1 MTNKF
6 PVEPLFDRVFVKKD
20 DESKTESGFY
30 MPESVKGRAKT
41 GTVVAIGNGWMN
53 PNTGAMIPLH
63 LKIGD
68 RVFLAE
74 FSGSIIDYKG
84 ERVWV
89 FTENEIIGKI
99 IGE

>member
-1 MTNKF
+1 MSDKF
-6 PVEPLFDRVFVKKD
+6 PVMPLFDRVFVKKD
-20 DESKTESGFY
+20 DETKTDSGFY
-30 MPESVKGRAKT
+30 MPDSVKGRAKT
-41 GTVVAIGNGWMN
+41 GTVVAVGHGWLN
-53 PNTGAMIPLH
+53 PNTGDTIPLK

-89 FTENEIIGKI
+89 FRENEIIGI
-99 IGE
+99 ITEE